1 MATAEYRWRH
11 LALLISILLLFVSA
25 PFVVSLHDGILIM
38 NVISVS
44 VLVAGS
50 YALSERKYLF
60 AIAVVLSAIT
70 IVGTGLVL
78 AFQQTWALVVS
89 SSSIIVLVA
98 FFCVTI
104 LSYVLRSG
112 RVTSDKIFAAICVY
126 MLLGYGWSFVY
137 SILLELQPGSFV
149 STDELGRN
157 DYIGRML
164 QLRYFSFMTLTTV
177 GYGDIVPHSPAART
191 MAILEAVMGS
201 SIWWRWSDAWW
212 VCTSCT
218 GTSNVR
224 DKRVLQRRLS
234 RLTVAHEFVYRCQNA
249 LVDIILRFACRFQF
263 TFR

>member
-1 MATAEYRWRH
+1 MDYLVRAPGGVALRDRKDTGIAIAMATAEYRWRH

-98 FFCVTI
+98 FFCVAI

-149 STDELGRN
+149 STGELGRN

-191 MAILEAVMGS
+191 TAILEAVMGQFYL
-201 SIWWRWSDAWW
+201 
-212 VCTSCT
+212 V
-218 GTSNVR
+218 
-224 DKRVLQRRLS
+224 
-234 RLTVAHEFVYRCQNA
+234 A
-249 LVDIILRFACRFQF
+249 LVGRLVGSHIVHGEVERSR
-263 TFR
+263 

>member
-1 MATAEYRWRH
+1 MDYLVRAPGGVALRDRKDTGIAIAMATAEYRWRH

-104 LSYVLRSG
+104 LSYVLGSG
-112 RVTSDKIFAAICVY
+112 RVTSGHLRLYAAWIRLEVC
-126 MLLGYGWSFVY
+126 LLDSSRAAAG
-137 SILLELQPGSFV
+137 
-149 STDELGRN
+149 
-157 DYIGRML
+157 
-164 QLRYFSFMTLTTV
+164 
-177 GYGDIVPHSPAART
+177 IVCLYRRT
-191 MAILEAVMGS
+191 
-201 SIWWRWSDAWW
+201 RP
-212 VCTSCT
+212 
-218 GTSNVR
+218 
-224 DKRVLQRRLS
+224 Q
-234 RLTVAHEFVYRCQNA
+234 
-249 LVDIILRFACRFQF
+249 
-263 TFR
+263 